1 MNGSNAT
8 LYYRYGAY
16 ELKARY
22 QANLLLSQILVFIL
36 IGIGLAIW
44 NIIPKSQTVV
54 IAPLRPHHESRLDI
68 GRPPTITQP
77 TPKPGGHT
85 KPPVDHAMI
94 PVPVDDSAADA
105 NLIPTREDIA
115 IGSGADSLTGIGD
128 SSLSI
133 DTGGADLIL
142 DPTVFVPCDSLPVM
156 IREVKP
162 DYPPQA
168 IRAGL
173 EGRVTLQ
180 VLVDKEGGVRNVVV
194 LVPSGLECL
203 DIAAVKSARL
213 CRYRPA
219 IQNGH
224 PITVW
229 VTYPVVFR
237 LN

>member
-1 MNGSNAT
+1 MNGSNST

-22 QANLLLSQILVFIL
+22 QANLLMAQMLVLIL
-36 IGIGLAIW
+36 IGLGLAVW
-44 NIIPKSQTVV
+44 SVIPKGQTVV
-54 IAPLRPHHESRLDI
+54 ISPLQPRHESRVEI
-68 GRPPTITQP
+68 PPPPRIIPPTPQ
-77 TPKPGGHT
+77 PGGHT
-85 KPPVDHAMI
+85 KPPVDHAII
-94 PVPVDDSAADA
+94 PVPVDDSPETDP
-105 NLIPTREDIA
+105 IPTREERA
-115 IGSGADSLTGIGD
+115 IGSGLDSSIGIGD
-128 SSLSI
+128 SSLSV
-133 DTGGADLIL
+133 DPGQTELLL

-180 VLVDKEGGVRNVVV
+180 VLVDKEGGVRKVVV
-194 LVPSGLECL
+194 LVSSGLECL
-203 DIAAVKSARL
+203 DIAAVNSARL

-224 PITVW
+224 PIAVW